1 MCFCIPSQQHDFFI
15 LNLFYHNEPTD
26 LPQDQGYI
34 MVDIFP
40 PRQLQASGKGKGK
53 GKGKEKDKGEER
65 KEGGSSHRAGGS
77 GKASRS

>member
-1 MCFCIPSQQHDFFI
+1 
-15 LNLFYHNEPTD
+15 
-26 LPQDQGYI
+26 

-40 PRQLQASGKGKGK
+40 PRQLQASGKGKGE
-53 GKGKEKDKGEER
+53 GKGKEKDKGEGR